1 MSTHFPPS
9 QPDDASHGSSDTAP
23 EVPYESP
30 CTAGPHPTNP
40 PISRG
45 QRRGWNTATGIIG
58 GLGALSLVVGGAGAA
73 TAAVMTQERTD
84 TWTASSDASSIVVD
98 SDSANVRVRTSPTVE
113 NVEVTWQEFGW
124 GLGDQPAPQESDG
137 EVRLDAAKQTS
148 RWSGG
153 INNIQI
159 TVPESDAD
167 TSLDLTAEHGLV
179 HVTGAFDQIT
189 AQSMFGSVS
198 ADSVK
203 ASAIDARTTNGQ
215 VVLNGIEVSD
225 RLDAHTRNGFT
236 SVRVTGEAPE
246 QTSVT
251 AESGVYELK
260 LPTAD
265 YWYPANSQQGFDDPR
280 SPETVT
286 PEREQWNDSFDSSF
300 EDDAAPSPYVSPSTS
315 TCTSP
320 SGSPS
325 ASPSAGASSKA
336 GAAPSNSARDE
347 SGIATAW
354 TSEQACESVPG
365 DRPCLFVAGQPASAQ
380 DSADM
385 QYWREEWSSAYDEA
399 MSNDP
404 WDFPNN

>member
-9 QPDDASHGSSDTAP
+9 QPDGAPHGSSETAP
-23 EVPYESP
+23 AVPYESSR
-30 CTAGPHPTNP
+30 TAGPHPTNP

-45 QRRGWNTATGIIG
+45 ERRGWNTATGIIG
-58 GLGALSLVVGGAGAA
+58 GLGALSLLVGGAGAA

-84 TWTASSDASSIVVD
+84 TWTASSEASRIVVD
-98 SDSANVRVRTSPTVE
+98 SDSANVRVLTSPTVE
-113 NVEVTWQEFGW
+113 NVEVTWQVFGW

-137 EVRLDAAKQTS
+137 EIRLSAEQTS
-148 RWSGG
+148 RWNSA
-153 INNIQI
+153 INNIEI
-159 TVPESDAD
+159 TVPESDSD

-179 HVTGAFDQIT
+179 HVTGAFDQIS
-189 AQSMFGSVS
+189 AKSMFGSVS

-203 ASAIDARTTNGQ
+203 ASVIDARTTNGQ
-215 VVLNGIEVSD
+215 VLLNGIEVSD

-236 SVRVTGEAPE
+236 SVRVTGEAPK

-300 EDDAAPSPYVSPSTS
+300 GDDAAPSPSVSPSAS
-315 TCTSP
+315 QSGLP

-325 ASPSAGASSKA
+325 ASPSTGASSKA

-354 TSEQACESVPG
+354 TSEQACESAPG
-365 DRPCLFVAGQPASAQ
+365 ERPCLFVAGQPASAQ

-385 QYWREEWSSAYDEA
+385 QYWREEWNSAYDQA
-399 MSNDP
+399 MSENP
-404 WDFPNN
+404 WEFRDN